1 VRPPEETVAAFEHH
15 ISRVTGIIGWLQP
28 ALNDSAGNLIHTYFS
43 GICIL
48 SNPKTYEGLKSEI
61 RHGSAGGKG
70 ASPSQGKASGLCEAL
85 ERYSASF
92 HGNEHTITSSYSALG
107 DKAIHPNKCMNYSS
121 LQYQRAAQWN
131 NAPRATRATY
141 VPPPFDESTEI
152 DWTPVWSLTEQTFKY
167 LPTTYCYFGARNSN
181 DSPLYAPSD
190 SNGNAAGNTLEEA
203 ILQGFMELVER
214 DSIGIWW
221 YNRLQRPAVDIDSFN
236 NVYIAQLRAFFQ
248 SHHRD
253 LWVIDISNDLNVP
266 VFAAISRRNDKERE
280 DIIYGY
286 GAHFDQHIALLRA
299 VTEVCQSFSMFL
311 LAGYGDT
318 LPSYNPQADY
328 WWHTATIANQPH
340 LSPHPDLAPRKFADY
355 PRQWREDLRDD
366 VTACVNLVQNLGME
380 TLALDQT
387 QPDVGLHVVKV
398 FVPGLRHDWRRTG
411 PGRLYDVPV
420 KMGWLDKPLSEEELN
435 PFSIY
440 F

>member
-1 VRPPEETVAAFEHH
+1 
-15 ISRVTGIIGWLQP
+15 
-28 ALNDSAGNLIHTYFS
+28 
-43 GICIL
+43 
-48 SNPKTYEGLKSEI
+48 
-61 RHGSAGGKG
+61 
-70 ASPSQGKASGLCEAL
+70 
-85 ERYSASF
+85 
-92 HGNEHTITSSYSALG
+92 
-107 DKAIHPNKCMNYSS
+107 
-121 LQYQRAAQWN
+121 
-131 NAPRATRATY
+131 
-141 VPPPFDESTEI
+141 
-152 DWTPVWSLTEQTFKY
+152 
-167 LPTTYCYFGARNSN
+167 
-181 DSPLYAPSD
+181 
-190 SNGNAAGNTLEEA
+190 
-203 ILQGFMELVER
+203 
-214 DSIGIWW
+214 
-221 YNRLQRPAVDIDSFN
+221 
-236 NVYIAQLRAFFQ
+236 
-248 SHHRD
+248 
-253 LWVIDISNDLNVP
+253 VIDISNDLNVP

-286 GAHFDQHIALLRA
+286 GAHFDPHIALLRA

-328 WWHTATIANQPH
+328 WWHTATIANQLH
-340 LSPHPDLAPRKFADY
+340 LSPHPDLAPRKFANY